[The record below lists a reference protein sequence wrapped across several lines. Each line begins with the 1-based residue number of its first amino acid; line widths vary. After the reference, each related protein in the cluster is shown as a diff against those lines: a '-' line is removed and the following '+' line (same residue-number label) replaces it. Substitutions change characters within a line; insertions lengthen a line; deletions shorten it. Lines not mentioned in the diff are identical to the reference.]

1 MLQLTVNNKVGEH
14 NGTCFM
20 LMDVDL
26 QDICSLPLT
35 LWDLIETDMMN
46 KNTALTSIM
55 SI

>member
-1 MLQLTVNNKVGEH
+1 MLQLTVNNKGSEH

-35 LWDLIETDMMN
+35 LIETDMMN
-46 KNTALTSIM
+46 KNTALTSII